1 MGQSW
6 PEHERPREKLLAR
19 GPGVLSDAELLAIF
33 LQTGVQGKPVL
44 TLAADLLQLTEGLHG
59 LMAMSLSDFTAHPG
73 LGPAKYVLLQAALEL
88 GERRM
93 FERLRQTEALLDPG
107 STRKFLR
114 SKLGHYGREVFACLF
129 LDSQHRLISYEEL
142 FFGTIDSAS
151 VHPREVVKRVLVHN
165 AAAVI
170 FAHNHPSGVAE
181 PSQADQRITQR
192 LKSALA
198 LIDVRVLDHM
208 VIGDQEVASF
218 AELGLI

>member
-6 PEHERPREKLLAR
+6 PENERPREKLLAR
-19 GPGVLSDAELLAIF
+19 GPGVLSDAELLALF
-33 LQTGVQGKPVL
+33 LQTGVPGKPVL
-44 TLAADLLQLTEGLHG
+44 ALASELLQQDEGLHG
-59 LMAMSLSDFTAHPG
+59 LMAMSLHEFTARPG

-88 GERRM
+88 GERCM
-93 FERLRQTEALLDPG
+93 FGRLRQTEALLDPD

-114 SKLGHYGREVFACLF
+114 SKLGDYGREVFACMF

-218 AELGLI
+218 AEMGLI